1 MYIYIYEIKNNK
13 NSSNNNNSNNN
24 KIIRLYECIYNII
37 MHTYISVYIH
47 TLFRSGFSQVA
58 PMRTALDHLVQ

>member
-1 MYIYIYEIKNNK
+1 MYVYIYEIKHNK

-37 MHTYISVYIH
+37 MHTYIY
-47 TLFRSGFSQVA
+47 TPLFRSGFSQVA
-58 PMRTALDHLVQ
+58 PMRTAHDHLVQ